1 MIERRK
7 STIFAKIL
15 EIMSIRKHIPNTI
28 TCCNLIS
35 GCISIYLT
43 FNGFHFGA
51 ALMLFAAAIFDFFDG
66 FAARAL
72 DAKSPIGGELDSL
85 ADVVSSG
92 VAPSFI
98 LAHYMKDMGVEWMV
112 GGVNVFVF
120 TAFIL
125 AAFAAVRLAKFNID
139 TRQTSSFLGLPVPA
153 TGLFIASLSIMMM
166 RIDENGLLM
175 KIVNNPYFFIAVIL
189 LFSWLMV
196 SEVPFFSFKMK
207 NLRFGDNRLRY
218 ILVIFAVV
226 MFAVFGWVALPF
238 IFLFY
243 ILLSVFFY
251 RG

>member
-1 MIERRK
+1 
-7 STIFAKIL
+7 
-15 EIMSIRKHIPNTI
+15 
-28 TCCNLIS
+28 
-35 GCISIYLT
+35 
-43 FNGFHFGA
+43 
-51 ALMLFAAAIFDFFDG
+51 MLFAAAVFDFFDG

-120 TAFIL
+120 TAFVL

-153 TGLFIASLSIMMM
+153 TGLFVASLSIMMM

-175 KIVNNPYFFIAVIL
+175 RIVDNPYFFIAIIL
-189 LFSWLMV
+189 VFSWLMV

-207 NLRFGDNRLRY
+207 NLKFGDNKLRY
-218 ILVIFAVV
+218 ILVVFAVV
-226 MFAVFGWVALPF
+226 MFAVFRWVALPF

-243 ILLSVFFY
+243 ILLSVIFY

>member
-1 MIERRK
+1 
-7 STIFAKIL
+7 
-15 EIMSIRKHIPNTI
+15 
-28 TCCNLIS
+28 
-35 GCISIYLT
+35 
-43 FNGFHFGA
+43 
-51 ALMLFAAAIFDFFDG
+51 MLFAAAVFDFFDG

-120 TAFIL
+120 TAFVL

-153 TGLFIASLSIMMM
+153 VGLSVASLSIMMM

-175 KIVNNPYFFIAVIL
+175 KIVNNPYFFIVMIL
-189 LFSWLMV
+189 VFSWLMV

-207 NLRFGDNRLRY
+207 NLKFADNKLRY
-218 ILVIFAVV
+218 ILVAFAVV
-226 MFAVFGWVALPF
+226 TFAVFQWVALPF

-243 ILLSVFFY
+243 ILLSVIFY

>member
-1 MIERRK
+1 
-7 STIFAKIL
+7 
-15 EIMSIRKHIPNTI
+15 
-28 TCCNLIS
+28 
-35 GCISIYLT
+35 
-43 FNGFHFGA
+43 
-51 ALMLFAAAIFDFFDG
+51 MLFAAAVFDFFDG

-120 TAFIL
+120 TAFVL

-153 TGLFIASLSIMMM
+153 TGLFVASLSIMMM

-175 KIVNNPYFFIAVIL
+175 RIVNNPYFFIAIIL
-189 LFSWLMV
+189 VFSWLMV

-207 NLRFGDNRLRY
+207 NLRFGDNKLRY
-218 ILVIFAVV
+218 ILVVFAVAA
-226 MFAVFGWVALPF
+226 FAVFRWVALPF

-243 ILLSVFFY
+243 ILLSVIFY